1 MLGSKG
7 FTWGKVYWEVTVD
20 RIWWGAEEEE
30 EAVKYR
36 GGSRGVFGSSYL
48 GGFLG
53 ISDGSSSPGYRGEK
67 EESEGNGRRKMECG
81 QNSAW

>member
-36 GGSRGVFGSSYL
+36 GGNRGVFGSSYL

-53 ISDGSSSPGYRGEK
+53 IPDGSSSPGYRGEK
-67 EESEGNGRRKMECG
+67 EELEGNSRRKLECG